1 MIFHQEVVFRKTQE
15 ILKEDELP
23 PLEFPDSE
31 IQREE
36 EEFED
41 QIPDALEDTESPP
54 EELLE
59 VPPSKRRPAR
69 RREA

>member
-1 MIFHQEVVFRKTQE
+1 MFQTQE
-15 ILKEDELP
+15 LSKEDEVP
-23 PLEFPDSE
+23 SLEFPDSE

-41 QIPDALEDTESPP
+41 QILDAPEDTESPL

-59 VPPSKRRPAR
+59 VPPSKRRLAL
-69 RREA
+69 